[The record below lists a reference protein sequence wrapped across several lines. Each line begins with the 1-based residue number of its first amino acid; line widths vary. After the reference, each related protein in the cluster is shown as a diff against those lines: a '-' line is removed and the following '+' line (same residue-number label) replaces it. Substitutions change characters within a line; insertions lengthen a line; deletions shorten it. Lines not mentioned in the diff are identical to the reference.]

1 MQNSATIDV
10 FELGYMRTI
19 RAALNTIAQWPN
31 ATFGKPGKSDLRVR
45 CLEAYKY
52 VIVAAQILAHI
63 PVLLYLKKYFST
75 ISFIDQGQI
84 YCNIFLTAIF
94 LQRASLPFQKK
105 YRNTVKKFCLEFHLN
120 HYNYKSDFA
129 TKETNRVNT
138 LCKNVSR
145 ISLCQLFSGIL
156 AYNVVPLTINIYS
169 GMFSTPMPENKTF
182 VHSVDYLLPFDA
194 YTDAKGYLL
203 IFCFNWF
210 PSYNIPTAMICYDLL
225 IFTMVFH
232 IWGHLNILL
241 HDIKTFPRPKV
252 ACSEES
258 KLNTIL
264 IDNREINRALK
275 DIIDHHTV
283 IKKFMTEVSE
293 TFDVTLCSYLAF
305 HQVMCCLMLL
315 ECSSMEPKALGKYG
329 ILGSVIFQ
337 QLIQTSVVFELIHSK
352 SETLGDHLYS
362 IPWEDMDTDNKK
374 LFVMFLNYVQK
385 PFGMKACGMV
395 PIGVLTMSAIL
406 RTSVSYFIM
415 LRTLNNEEK

>member
-1 MQNSATIDV
+1 MFMKLVIFILFEHACDCIFSATIDV

-94 LQRASLPFQKK
+94 L
-105 YRNTVKKFCLEFHLN
+105 
-120 HYNYKSDFA
+120 
-129 TKETNRVNT
+129 ETNRVNT